1 MLSPSDCVTC
11 LTRLYVCVCVREL
24 ACVFPCLVQGRDVV
38 PDTRTDEHA
47 RTSSKHHATVSNGG
61 AYLRQH
67 IIFEVLFYVKES
79 CVTRVSST
87 THGLLMIT
95 ASACR
100 SS

>member
-67 IIFEVLFYVKES
+67 IIFAVLFYVKES

-87 THGLLMIT
+87 THGLVMIT